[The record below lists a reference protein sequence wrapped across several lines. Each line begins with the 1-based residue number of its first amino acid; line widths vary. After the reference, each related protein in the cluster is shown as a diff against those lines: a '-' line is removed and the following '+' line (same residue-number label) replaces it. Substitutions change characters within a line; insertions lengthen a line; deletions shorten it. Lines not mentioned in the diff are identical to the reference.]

1 MSISCSGSERESASS
16 SLIVWREDGR
26 ETAVKENDSDMWSS
40 DGLVLWLGSK
50 QNGDAVEWW
59 REWSRLR

>member
-50 QNGDAVEWW
+50 QNGDAVE
-59 REWSRLR
+59 